1 LETLAR
7 REPLTG
13 LATNAP
19 VYVTHGIVLRT
30 EFRPEAGGRGPI
42 VDLVAKIFPKGSST
56 FPGLIIGMPALDVAP
71 YGLGFRV
78 CKATYALDTLGIQV
92 PRLDLDRRDA
102 LNVCNRVTSATEDE
116 VEAA

>member
-1 LETLAR
+1 MSDPAYPIKRLETLAR

-42 VDLVAKIFPKGSST
+42 VDLVAKIFPNGSST

-71 YGLGFRV
+71 YGLGFSGLQGHLCV
-78 CKATYALDTLGIQV
+78 GYVGHSGAAAGFGP
-92 PRLDLDRRDA
+92 PR
-102 LNVCNRVTSATEDE
+102 CP
-116 VEAA
+116 